1 MEKLQQIM
9 AFPWISFPLVML
21 SAGVAAYF
29 FYPTLEEFYL
39 KRAFGKRIEIKKM
52 LDEMF
57 VSMEEKKLDQ
67 ILILINLIPPAL
79 IFIVVWPNYEI
90 GLVVSLVVWM
100 LSSQIPFWYVQ
111 SKWDTR
117 ADLMVAQLVD
127 GLTIMA
133 NGVKAGLSVP
143 QSMERVVET
152 LPNPVSQ
159 EFNLV
164 LSQVRL
170 GRTLEDALNEL
181 GERIPRPDL
190 QMFVTAINIL
200 KETGGNLAETF
211 TTIVIVI
218 RERQKLE
225 QKINT
230 MTTSGKMQGLIISAV
245 PIAIILLMWFVD
257 PAFIQPLFSTTLG
270 LILLV
275 VIFGLIA
282 IAGVMIRKIVIIKV

>member
-1 MEKLQQIM
+1 METLQKIL
-9 AFPWISFPLVML
+9 AFPWVGFPLVMIA
-21 SAGVAAYF
+21 AGISAYF
-29 FYPTLEEFYL
+29 LYPTVEEYYL

-57 VSMEEKKLDQ
+57 VSLEEKKLDQ
-67 ILILINLIPPAL
+67 GLILINLIPPAL
-79 IFIVVWPNYEI
+79 VFILIWPNYEI
-90 GLVVSLVVWM
+90 GLVASLIVWM

-111 SKWDTR
+111 SKWDAR
-117 ADLMVAQLVD
+117 ADLMVSQMVD

-133 NGVKAGLSVP
+133 NGVKAGLSVA

-152 LPNPVSQ
+152 LPNPISQ

-170 GRTLEDALNEL
+170 GRTLEDSLNEL

-230 MTTSGKMQGLIISAV
+230 MTTQGKMQGLIISAV

-257 PAFIQPLFSTTLG
+257 PDFIKPLFSTTLG
-270 LILLV
+270 LILMV

-282 IAGVMIRKIVIIKV
+282 IAGVMIRKIVTIKV

>member
-1 MEKLQQIM
+1 MEALQKLLG
-9 AFPWISFPLVML
+9 FPWISFPLVMMA
-21 SAGVAAYF
+21 AGVAAYF
-29 FYPTLEEFYL
+29 VYPTAEEFYL

-57 VSMEEKKLDQ
+57 VAIEDKKLDQ
-67 ILILINLIPPAL
+67 MLILINLIPPIL
-79 IFIVVWPNYEI
+79 VFIITWPNYEI
-90 GLVVSLVVWM
+90 GLIASLIVWM
-100 LSSQIPFWYVQ
+100 MSSQIPYWYVQ

-117 ADLMVAQLVD
+117 ADLLVSQMVD

-133 NGVKAGLSVP
+133 NGIKAGLSVP

-152 LPNPVSQ
+152 LPNPISQ
-159 EFNLV
+159 EFGLV

-170 GRTLEDALNEL
+170 GQSLEEALSEL

-225 QKINT
+225 QKIKT

-282 IAGVMIRKIVIIKV
+282 IAGVMIRKIVTIKV